1 MALYFPL
8 EKAMPYPFI
17 LRIYTWM
24 DGVALG
30 ERIFFSSNPDCE
42 IVIGKSRHCNYGFHA
57 IWQGN

>member
-8 EKAMPYPFI
+8 EKAMPYP
-17 LRIYTWM
+17 YTWM